1 MEYNDTNIEVKKIK
15 DYNYSD
21 ETKLI
26 FTDVDTGDTIGYIIF
41 TEECFSDNYDER
53 FDGQE
58 VCEIVDDFL
67 PMSIDYLEVL
77 DTYKGGGF
85 GKFIM
90 QYTIDNYIQDNPCIL
105 LKCAFNVNAND
116 KDIANRNLIDFYEQ
130 FGFKCIPNSNYMF
143 KK

>member
-53 FDGQE
+53 FDGQYKIRKKLNIDAE
-58 VCEIVDDFL
+58 EKTQ
-67 PMSIDYLEVL
+67 DYL
-77 DTYKGGGF
+77 KG
-85 GKFIM
+85 
-90 QYTIDNYIQDNPCIL
+90 L
-105 LKCAFNVNAND
+105 L
-116 KDIANRNLIDFYEQ
+116 
-130 FGFKCIPNSNYMF
+130 
-143 KK
+143 